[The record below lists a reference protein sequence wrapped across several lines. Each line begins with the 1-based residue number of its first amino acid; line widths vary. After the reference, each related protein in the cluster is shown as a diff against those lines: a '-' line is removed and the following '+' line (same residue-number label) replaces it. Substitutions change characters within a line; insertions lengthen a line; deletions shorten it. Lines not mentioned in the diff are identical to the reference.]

1 MNILVAA
8 GGTGGDL
15 FPAVA
20 VIEQVRAKLGTECS
34 VIFVGNPHRIE
45 ARVIPELGYR
55 FIPIPVTGF
64 QGIFHRSTP
73 VLPLRI
79 FRSLLMIRSLCKQ
92 HNIDVILCGGT
103 YISYPAGLMSSFLK
117 IPMMLLESNVLPG
130 KTNRLLAPKAQAIIL
145 AFSESKEYFP
155 PSLHARMH
163 VVGNPVRHS
172 MLTAAPPVND
182 ARATF
187 GLSAHTPTLF
197 VFGGSLGARSI
208 NHAVAASVEI
218 LSARGIQ
225 VLWQTGKNYTP
236 PETLPDGIVSRTFID
251 DMASAYSAADL
262 VLCRAG
268 GGTVAELK
276 IARKPAVLV
285 PLPSAANNEQEYNA
299 KALTASGA
307 AIMVRDAELPDAFL
321 PLVLDLLLE
330 SPDTLDTMAAA
341 AGTLA
346 RPNAARDAAEI
357 LITIASKQ
365 PSHSTRET
373 R

>member
-20 VIEQVRAKLGTECS
+20 VIEQVRAKLGEKCS
-34 VIFVGNPHRIE
+34 VVFVGNPNRIE
-45 ARVIPELGYR
+45 ARVVPELGYR

-64 QGIFHRSTP
+64 QGIFHRTTP
-73 VLPLRI
+73 LLPLRI
-79 FRSLLMIRSLCKQ
+79 LRSLLAVRTICKRFK
-92 HNIDVILCGGT
+92 IDVILCGGT
-103 YISYPAGLMSSFLK
+103 YISYPAGIIANYLSL
-117 IPMMLLESNVLPG
+117 PMMLLESNVLPG
-130 KTNRLLAPKAQAIIL
+130 KTNRLLASRAQAIIL
-145 AFSESKEYFP
+145 AFGESKEHFP

-163 VVGNPVRHS
+163 VVGNPVRQS
-172 MLTAAPPVND
+172 MLAVPPPVTD

-187 GLSAHTPTLF
+187 GLDPHKPTLF

-208 NHAVAASVEI
+208 NHAVAASMEE

-236 PETLPDGIVSRTFID
+236 PETLPDGIVSRVFID

-262 VLCRAG
+262 VVCRAG
-268 GGTVAELK
+268 GGTVAELT
-276 IARKPAVLV
+276 IAGKPAVLV

-307 AIMVRDAELPDAFL
+307 AMMVRDGDLKHAFL
-321 PLVLDLLLE
+321 PLVTDLLLAPQKI
-330 SPDTLDTMAAA
+330 SAMSAAA
-341 AGTLA
+341 HALSK
-346 RPNAARDAAEI
+346 PNAARDAADI
-357 LITIASKQ
+357 LIDIATNQS
-365 PSHSTRET
+365 SHSTRET